1 MALTEPNRRRGY
13 RARRCHTCPAGPL
26 HHCCGSTK
34 ALVSCHRAELLED
47 LPGAQSTQDRG
58 LCRRHG
64 GPRHARLAPG
74 RRDYAQSRTG
84 AYRPRR
90 QRAVASGDRRPSRAF
105 SGNPGDARH
114 QRLVLSRDCRG
125 DRDAGRHGDVAAG
138 ARPRHARQDPEGR
151 IMTDISDRLLRLN
164 AALDGELD
172 AMGSLAFERELR
184 DDPAF
189 AAEYRRLTTLR
200 DAVRRH
206 APREAAPQALADRIA
221 ALTASAPAAPSP
233 QAIATPTATVV
244 PFRRRTWLDSRALAM
259 AASFAVLGFAV
270 GAGLTSLRAPASS
283 GDVAQHLVSDF
294 ARAEIAGQPFD
305 VASSDR
311 HTVKPWLANRTTV
324 SGTIVDLA
332 PEGFPLVGG
341 RVTIVDRVP
350 MPTLVY
356 RHNEHVVAVTELPVD
371 AKLAR
376 GTGGI
381 ETIDGYHVARWADA
395 NLAYVAVSDMDEK
408 ALGEFVEAF
417 RRGGGLATE
426 PSRP

>member
-1 MALTEPNRRRGY
+1 MT
-13 RARRCHTCPAGPL
+13 
-26 HHCCGSTK
+26 
-34 ALVSCHRAELLED
+34 
-47 LPGAQSTQDRG
+47 
-58 LCRRHG
+58 
-64 GPRHARLAPG
+64 
-74 RRDYAQSRTG
+74 
-84 AYRPRR
+84 
-90 QRAVASGDRRPSRAF
+90 
-105 SGNPGDARH
+105 
-114 QRLVLSRDCRG
+114 
-125 DRDAGRHGDVAAG
+125 DRDLNE
-138 ARPRHARQDPEGR
+138 Q
-151 IMTDISDRLLRLN
+151 RLLRLN

-172 AMGSLAFERELR
+172 AMGSLEFEREMR
-184 DDPAF
+184 DDAAL
-189 AAEYRRLTTLR
+189 AAEYRRLTALR

-221 ALTASAPAAPSP
+221 ALTASTPAAPPP
-233 QAIATPTATVV
+233 QATAAPTATVV
-244 PFRRRTWLDSRALAM
+244 PFPRRTWLDSRALAM

-270 GAGLTSLRAPASS
+270 GAGLTSLRAPAGS

-324 SGTIVDLA
+324 SGAIVDLA

-350 MPTLVY
+350 TPTLVY

-417 RRGGGLATE
+417 RRGGGPATE
-426 PSRP
+426 PAKP

>member
-1 MALTEPNRRRGY
+1 MTSARGMTE
-13 RARRCHTCPAGPL
+13 
-26 HHCCGSTK
+26 
-34 ALVSCHRAELLED
+34 
-47 LPGAQSTQDRG
+47 
-58 LCRRHG
+58 
-64 GPRHARLAPG
+64 
-74 RRDYAQSRTG
+74 RD
-84 AYRPRR
+84 
-90 QRAVASGDRRPSRAF
+90 V
-105 SGNPGDARH
+105 N
-114 QRLVLSRDCRG
+114 
-125 DRDAGRHGDVAAG
+125 
-138 ARPRHARQDPEGR
+138 E
-151 IMTDISDRLLRLN
+151 RLLRLN

-172 AMGSLAFERELR
+172 AMGSLEFEREMR
-184 DDPAF
+184 DDAAL
-189 AAEYRRLTTLR
+189 AAEYRRLAQLR

-206 APREAAPQALADRIA
+206 APREAVPQALADRIA
-221 ALTASAPAAPSP
+221 ALTA
-233 QAIATPTATVV
+233 TVV
-244 PFRRRTWLDSRALAM
+244 PFPRTRRPWLDSRALAM

-270 GAGLTSLRAPASS
+270 GAGLMSLRTPASS

-294 ARAEIAGQPFD
+294 ARTEIAGQPFD

-350 MPTLVY
+350 TPTLVY

-381 ETIDGYHVARWADA
+381 ETIDGYHVARWSDP
-395 NLAYVAVSDMDEK
+395 NLDYIAVSDMDEK

-417 RRGGGLATE
+417 RRGGGPATE
-426 PSRP
+426 PAKP